1 MHRFAIGKGWDS
13 IPTQKGK
20 IMNEQFVRSAFLLGN
35 DAIEKLN
42 QAKVILFGV
51 GGVGSFCAEAL
62 ARIGVGTITLVDNDV
77 VSVSNI
83 NRQLIALHSTVGRN
97 KAEVMKERILDINPA
112 ANVTAMPMF
121 YLPENAE
128 EIDLSAYDVIVD
140 AIDTVSAK
148 IELVVRANKLN
159 VPILCAMG
167 TGNKMH
173 PEKLEITDI
182 SKTQMC
188 PLARVM
194 RRELRARG
202 IDHLRVVYSTETP
215 MPAHADYAN
224 DGSVVPAGKRQVPGS
239 LSFVPS
245 SAGLLMASEVVRILL
260 ESKKI

>member
-1 MHRFAIGKGWDS
+1 
-13 IPTQKGK
+13 
-20 IMNEQFVRSAFLLGN
+20 MNEQFVRSAFLLGN

-62 ARIGVGTITLVDNDV
+62 ARIGIGTITLVDNDV

-112 ANVTAMPMF
+112 ANVTALPMF

-128 EIDLSAYDVIVD
+128 EIDLSAYDVIID

-194 RRELRARG
+194 RRELRVRG

-215 MPAHADYAN
+215 MPAHADYTN

-260 ESKKI
+260 ENEKM

>member
-1 MHRFAIGKGWDS
+1 
-13 IPTQKGK
+13 
-20 IMNEQFVRSAFLLGN
+20 MNEQFVRTAFLLGN

-42 QAKVILFGV
+42 KSKVILFGV

-62 ARIGVGTITLVDNDV
+62 ARIGVGTITLVDNDD

-97 KAEVMKERILDINPA
+97 KAEVMKERILDINPT
-112 ANVTAMPMF
+112 ANVTALPMF
-121 YLPENAE
+121 YLPENAD
-128 EIDLSAYDVIVD
+128 EIPLHDYDIIID

-148 IELVVRANKLN
+148 IELVVRANALN

-167 TGNKMH
+167 TGNKMD
-173 PEKLEITDI
+173 PEQLTVTDI

-202 IDHLRVVYSTETP
+202 IEHLRVVYSTETP
-215 MPAHADYAN
+215 MSAHPDYVG
-224 DGSVVPAGKRQVPGS
+224 DESVIPVGKRQVPGS

-245 SAGLLMASEVVRILL
+245 SAGLLLASEAVKILL
-260 ESKKI
+260 KNEKM